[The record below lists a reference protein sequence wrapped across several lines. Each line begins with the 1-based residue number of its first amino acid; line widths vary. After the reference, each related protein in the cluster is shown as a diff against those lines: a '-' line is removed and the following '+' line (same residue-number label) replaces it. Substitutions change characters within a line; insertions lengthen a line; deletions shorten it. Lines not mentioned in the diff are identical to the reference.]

1 MVKLLVAVSLLSGVI
16 TDELFDWLT
25 RLAFVVADFMVAVK
39 PAGLLDVMLTLTLFV
54 KSWSMGPLAQ
64 VFGLVIATVRISLML
79 TLRVVL
85 SVQVVIPFDVLQLAR
100 TLCAGIVGRADTTA
114 IRRIMA
120 RILTTLNFSAF

>member
-1 MVKLLVAVSLLSGVI
+1 MVKSLVVVSLLSGVI

-25 RLAFVVADFMVAVK
+25 RLAFAVADFMVAVK

-54 KSWSMGPLAQ
+54 KSWSIGPLAQ

>member
-25 RLAFVVADFMVAVK
+25 RLAFAVADFMVAVK